1 MRISHFFIER
11 PIFAAVVAIAI
22 ILVGAIAY
30 PLLPT
35 AQFPEIAPPTV
46 TVTATYPGAS
56 ASTLAEE
63 VAEPIEEQINGVED
77 MIYMS
82 SQSTG
87 DGRMQITVTFKL
99 GTDLDKAQ
107 VLVQNRVAIAQP
119 RLPSQVQATG
129 VTVRKSTPDLLL
141 AVHFTSPDHSLD
153 RQYIGNYVLLNVRD
167 ELLRIKGVGD
177 YITRG
182 DRDFAIRVWIDPAR
196 AAQRG
201 LDAEDITAA
210 LQRSNVQVAAG
221 SLNVQPTEHGG
232 GDYQLDVQTEGRLT
246 RPDEFADIVIK
257 RDANGN
263 ITRVRDIGRVE
274 LGAQQYVTSAYLND
288 DPALLLGI
296 LQLPGSN
303 AIDTAKQIQ
312 DRLGELQK
320 SFPPG
325 LKANIVYNP
334 TEFIADSLKEVRKT
348 LFEALA
354 LVVVVVIVF
363 LQSWRAAVVPLLAI
377 PISLIGTFAMMLAA
391 GFSLNNLSMFGLVLA
406 IGIVVDDAIVVVEN
420 ISRLIEEGK
429 DPRQAAHDTMDEVGG
444 ALVGIALVLCAVF
457 IPSAAI
463 SGITGQFYRQF
474 ALTIATATLIS
485 LLVSLTLS
493 PSMAA
498 LLMRPKQKDED
509 KKDQPRWRRFFARGA
524 ELFNKGFD
532 KLSDKY
538 GALTGRLVKVLL
550 IMFLVYG
557 GLIALAGWRV
567 VATPTGFIPDQD
579 QGVLLLAGR
588 LPEGSSLARSEQV
601 GLQINKAVLAAPGV
615 KAISLG
621 PGVDA
626 TSNTNASNAVQA
638 YIILKPFADRLH
650 QHLTVQGIMDDLQK
664 RTSGILDA
672 DIKVL
677 QPPPVRGIGTAGGF
691 KLIVE
696 KKTGQA
702 DYNQLDQVVQKLIA
716 AAQDE
721 PALAKVFTSFNTKTP
736 RIYADIDREKAEIL
750 GVQDSQVFDALQT
763 YLASSYINDFNYLG
777 YTFQVRAQADWPYRL
792 DGADLGQLKA
802 RSQSGVMLPLSSF
815 VTLQRGTDAYRA
827 PRYQL
832 YPAAEIQG
840 AAAPGRSSGEA
851 LDAMERVAK
860 RVLPA
865 GFSYEWTEIA
875 YQQRNAGNT
884 GYLVFALAVVFVY
897 LVLAALYESVTLPLS
912 VLLIVPMCLLAAFV
926 GVDVRGMDNNILTQ
940 VGLIVL
946 VGLAA
951 KNAILIVEFAKQDE
965 EGGQS
970 SEEAAVSAARTR
982 LRPILMTSFAF
993 ILGVIPL
1000 AFAKGAGAEM
1010 RQALGTAVFFGMIG
1024 VTIFGLLFTP
1034 VFYVASMKLS
1044 RRLPHPKQS
1053 PKSEA
1058 DKKREEREREG
1069 DDQQDGDRPGDAEPQ
1084 PA

>member
-1 MRISHFFIER
+1 VRISHFFIER
-11 PIFAAVVAIAI
+11 PIFAAVVAIFI
-22 ILVGAIAY
+22 VLVGGIAY

-46 TVTATYPGAS
+46 TITATYPGAS
-56 ASTLAEE
+56 AATLAEE

-77 MIYMS
+77 MLYMS

-99 GTDLDKAQ
+99 GTSLDKAQ

-119 RLPSQVQATG
+119 RLPQQVQQTG

-141 AVHFTSPDHSLD
+141 AIHFTSPDHSLD

-167 ELLRIKGVGD
+167 KLLRAEGVGD

-182 DRDFAIRVWIDPAR
+182 DRDFSIRVWIDPAR
-196 AAQRG
+196 AAQRQ
-201 LDAEDITAA
+201 LNASDITDA
-210 LQRSNVQVAAG
+210 LSRSNVQVAAG
-221 SLNVQPTEHGG
+221 SLNVQPTQNGG
-232 GDYQLDVQTEGRLT
+232 GEYQLDVQTEGRLT
-246 RPDEFADIVIK
+246 RPDEFANIVIK

-263 ITRVRDIGRVE
+263 VTRIRDIGRVE

-288 DPALLLGI
+288 DTALLLGL

-303 AIDTAKQIQ
+303 ALKAAEAVQAKLK
-312 DRLGELQK
+312 DLQK
-320 SFPPG
+320 DFPPG

-334 TEFIADSLKEVRKT
+334 TEFIAESLTEVKKT
-348 LFEALA
+348 LFEALL
-354 LVVVVVIVF
+354 LVVVVVILF

-377 PISLIGTFAMMLAA
+377 PISLVGTFAMMLAA

-444 ALVGIALVLCAVF
+444 ALIGIALVLCAVF
-457 IPSAAI
+457 IPAAAI

-474 ALTIATATLIS
+474 ALTIATSTLIS

-509 KKDQPRWRRFFARGA
+509 KEQPRWRRPFTRGA

-538 GALTGRLVKVLL
+538 GQATAKLVRVLG
-550 IMFLVYG
+550 IMFIIYAV
-557 GLIALAGWRV
+557 LIVIAGWRV

-579 QGVLLLAGR
+579 QGTLLLAGR
-588 LPEGSSLARSEQV
+588 LPEGSSLARSEAV
-601 GLQINKAVLAAPGV
+601 GMQINKAVLSAPGV
-615 KAISLG
+615 LAISLA

-638 YIILKPFADRLH
+638 YIILKPFADRRK
-650 QHLTVQGIMDDLQK
+650 QGLTVQGIIDDLQK
-664 RTSGILDA
+664 RTAGLLDA
-672 DIKVL
+672 DVKVL
-677 QPPPVRGIGTAGGF
+677 MPPPVRGIGTAGGF

-696 KKTGQA
+696 QTKGEA
-702 DYNQLDQVVQKLIA
+702 DYTKLEQVVQKIIDKASSDPDLT
-716 AAQDE
+716 
-721 PALAKVFTSFNTKTP
+721 KVFTSFNTKTP
-736 RIYADIDREKAEIL
+736 RYFADIDREKAQIL
-750 GVQDSQVFDALQT
+750 GVTDDQVFSTLQT

-792 DGADLGQLKA
+792 DGSDLGQLKA
-802 RSQSGVMLPLSSF
+802 RSATGTMVPLSSF

-840 AAAPGRSSGEA
+840 SAPAGKSSGQA
-851 LDAMERVAK
+851 IAAMEKIAK
-860 RVLPA
+860 AELPD

-875 YQQRNAGNT
+875 YQQVNAGNT
-884 GYLVFALAVVFVY
+884 GYIVFALAVLFVF
-897 LVLAALYESVTLPLS
+897 LVLAALYESVTLPLA

-926 GVDVRGMDNNILTQ
+926 GIDLRGMDNNILTQ

-946 VGLAA
+946 VALAA
-951 KNAILIVEFAKQDE
+951 KNAILIVEFAKQDKDDGE
-965 EGGQS
+965 ET
-970 SEEAAVSAARTR
+970 EEAAVSAARTR
-982 LRPILMTSFAF
+982 LRPILMTSLAF

-1000 AFAKGAGAEM
+1000 AFAHGAGAEM

-1024 VTIFGLLFTP
+1024 VTLFGLLFTP
-1034 VFYVASMKLS
+1034 VFYVATTKLS
-1044 RRLPHPKQS
+1044 ERLPAPKQA

-1058 DKKREEREREG
+1058 DKRREERERADKGKDEK
-1069 DDQQDGDRPGDAEPQ
+1069 DRGSEPEPQ

>member
-11 PIFAAVVAIAI
+11 PIFAAVVAFAI
-22 ILVGAIAY
+22 VLVGAIAY

-46 TVTATYPGAS
+46 TITATYPGAS

-119 RLPSQVQATG
+119 RLPQQVQQTG
-129 VTVRKSTPDLLL
+129 ITVRKSTPDLLL
-141 AVHFTSPDHSLD
+141 AIHFTSPDKSLD

-167 ELLRIKGVGD
+167 AMLRIQGVGD

-196 AAQRG
+196 AAQRN

-221 SLNVQPTEHGG
+221 SLNVQPTQAGG
-232 GDYQLDVQTEGRLT
+232 GQYQFDIQTEGRLT
-246 RPDEFADIVIK
+246 KPEEFANIVIK
-257 RDANGN
+257 RDQYGN
-263 ITRVRDIGRVE
+263 ITRIRDIGRVE

-288 DPALLLGI
+288 DTALLLGL

-303 AIDTAKQIQ
+303 AIKTEKAIRQK
-312 DRLGELQK
+312 LAELQK
-320 SFPPG
+320 GFPPG
-325 LKANIVYNP
+325 LKADIVYDP
-334 TEFIADSLKEVRKT
+334 VEFIAESLSEVKKT

-377 PISLIGTFAMMLAA
+377 PISLVGTFAMMLAA

-420 ISRLIEEGK
+420 ISRLIEEGHG
-429 DPRQAAHDTMDEVGG
+429 PREAAHMTMDEVGG

-457 IPSAAI
+457 IPAAAI

-498 LLMRPKQKDED
+498 LLMRPKQEGENKDR
-509 KKDQPRWRRFFARGA
+509 QPRWRRPFTRGA

-538 GALTGRLVKVLL
+538 GGLTARLVKLL
-550 IMFLVYG
+550 LVMFLVYG
-557 GLIALAGWRV
+557 GLIAIAGWRV
-567 VATPTGFIPDQD
+567 AATPTGFIPDQD

-601 GLQINKAVLAAPGV
+601 GMEINKAVLSAPGV
-615 KAISLG
+615 AAISLG

-638 YIILKPFADRLH
+638 YIILKSFAERHHDG
-650 QHLTVQGIMDDLQK
+650 LTAQGITDDLQK
-664 RTSGILDA
+664 RTAGILGA
-672 DIKVL
+672 DVKVL
-677 QPPPVRGIGTAGGF
+677 QLPPVRGIGTAGGF
-691 KLIVE
+691 KMIVE
-696 KKTGQA
+696 QTKGEANYDK
-702 DYNQLDQVVQKLIA
+702 LDQVVQKIVA
-716 AAQDE
+716 ASQGD
-721 PALAKVFTSFNTKTP
+721 PDLAKVFTSFNTKTP
-736 RIYADIDREKAEIL
+736 RYYADIDREKAQVL
-750 GVQDSQVFDALQT
+750 GVTDDQVFSALQT

-792 DGADLGQLKA
+792 DGANLGELKA
-802 RSQSGVMLPLSSF
+802 RSSSGTMVPLSAF

-832 YPAAEIQG
+832 FPAAEIQG
-840 AAAPGRSSGEA
+840 SATPGHSSGQA
-851 LDAMERVAK
+851 LQAMARIAQRE
-860 RVLPA
+860 LPD
-865 GFSYEWTEIA
+865 GFRYEWTEIA
-875 YQQRNAGNT
+875 YQQVNAGNT
-884 GYLVFALAVVFVY
+884 GYVVFALAVVFVF
-897 LVLAALYESVTLPLS
+897 LVLAALYESVTLPLA
-912 VLLIVPMCLLAAFV
+912 VLLIVPMCLLAAFI
-926 GVDVRGMDNNILTQ
+926 GVDLRGMDNNILTQ

-965 EGGQS
+965 DNGQE

-1000 AFAKGAGAEM
+1000 AFATGAGSEM

-1024 VTIFGLLFTP
+1024 VTVFGLLFTP
-1034 VFYVASMKLS
+1034 AFYVATMKLS
-1044 RRLPHPKQS
+1044 RKLPQPKQA

-1058 DKKREEREREG
+1058 DKKKEERDKEKEKGETKDEG
-1069 DDQQDGDRPGDAEPQ
+1069 GPEPQ

>member
-11 PIFAAVVAIAI
+11 PIFAAVIAFAIV
-22 ILVGAIAY
+22 LVGAIAY

-46 TVTATYPGAS
+46 TITATYPGAS

-119 RLPSQVQATG
+119 RLPSQVQQTG

-141 AVHFTSPDHSLD
+141 AIHFTSPDHSLD

-167 ELLRIKGVGD
+167 QLLRVKGVGD

-182 DRDFAIRVWIDPAR
+182 DRDFSIRVWIDPAR
-196 AAQRG
+196 AAQRN

-221 SLNVQPTEHGG
+221 SLNVQPTQSGG
-232 GDYQLDVQTEGRLT
+232 GDYQLDIQTEGRLT
-246 RPDEFADIVIK
+246 KPEEFADIVIK
-257 RDANGN
+257 RDQNGN
-263 ITRVRDIGRVE
+263 ITRIRDIGRVE
-274 LGAQQYVTSAYLND
+274 LGAQQYVTSAYLDND
-288 DPALLLGI
+288 EALLLGI

-303 AIDTAKQIQ
+303 AIEAADAIQ
-312 DRLGELQK
+312 KNLDQLRK

-325 LKANIVYNP
+325 LKAQIVYNP
-334 TEFIADSLKEVRKT
+334 TQFIAESLTEVKRT

-354 LVVVVVIVF
+354 LVVVVVLIF
-363 LQSWRAAVVPLLAI
+363 LQSWRAAIVPLLAI
-377 PISLIGTFAMMLAA
+377 PISLVGTFAMMLAA
-391 GFSLNNLSMFGLVLA
+391 QFSLNNLSMFGLVLA

-420 ISRLIEEGK
+420 ISRLIDEGK
-429 DPRQAAHDTMDEVGG
+429 DPREAAHETMDEVGG
-444 ALVGIALVLCAVF
+444 ALIGIALVLCAVF

-474 ALTIATATLIS
+474 AVTIATATLIS

-493 PSMAA
+493 PSLAA
-498 LLMRPKQKDED
+498 LLMRPKEEDED
-509 KKDQPRWRRFFARGA
+509 KEKQSKWRRPFTRGA

-532 KLSDKY
+532 WLSDKY
-538 GALTGRLVKVLL
+538 GQATGKLVTLL
-550 IMFLVYG
+550 LVMFLIYG
-557 GLIALAGWRV
+557 GLIAIAGWRV
-567 VATPTGFIPDQD
+567 AATPTGFIPDQD
-579 QGVLLLAGR
+579 QGSLLLAAR
-588 LPEGSSLARSEQV
+588 LPEGSSLARSEEV
-601 GLQINKAVLAAPGV
+601 GKQINKDILGAPGIL
-615 KAISLG
+615 AISLG

-638 YIILKPFADRLH
+638 YIILKPFSERLH
-650 QHLTVQGIMDDLQK
+650 DHLTLQGIIDDLQK
-664 RTSGILDA
+664 RTGNILDA
-672 DIKVL
+672 DIKIL
-677 QPPPVRGIGTAGGF
+677 QQPPVRGIGTAGGF
-691 KLIVE
+691 KMIIE
-696 KKTGQA
+696 DKTGRLGYPA
-702 DYNQLDQVVQKLIA
+702 LDQAVQKVIA
-716 AAQDE
+716 AATND
-721 PALAKVFTSFNTKTP
+721 PTLAKVFTSFNTKTP
-736 RIYADIDREKAEIL
+736 RLDADIDREKAQIL
-750 GVQDSQVFDALQT
+750 GVTDDQVFSALQT

-792 DGADLGQLKA
+792 DGANLGELKA
-802 RSQSGVMLPLSSF
+802 RSASGTMVPLSSF
-815 VTLQRGTDAYRA
+815 VTLKRDTDAYRA

-840 AAAPGRSSGEA
+840 SPAPGRSSGEA
-851 LDAMERVAK
+851 LKAMEKIAS

-865 GFSYEWTEIA
+865 GMSYEWTEIA
-875 YQQRNAGNT
+875 YQQVNAGNT
-884 GYLVFALAVVFVY
+884 GYIVFALAVVFVF
-897 LVLAALYESVTLPLS
+897 LVLAALYESVTLPLA
-912 VLLIVPMCLLAAFV
+912 VLLIVPMCLFAAFI
-926 GVDVRGMDNNILTQ
+926 GIDVRGMDNNILTQ

-965 EGGQS
+965 ENGQS
-970 SEEAAVSAARTR
+970 SEDAAVSAARTR

-1000 AFAKGAGAEM
+1000 AFAHGAGAEM

-1024 VTIFGLLFTP
+1024 VTVFGLLFTP
-1034 VFYVASMKLS
+1034 AFYVATMKLS
-1044 RRLPHPKQS
+1044 RKLPQPKQA

-1058 DKKREEREREG
+1058 DKKREEREKEDKDKDKGSEG
-1069 DDQQDGDRPGDAEPQ
+1069 GAEPQ